1 MQKDLLDFQLGV
13 SSPGGVEP
21 IIFQVEKS
29 WKEYTDTNSNTNTSQ
44 FTGVGFV
51 DLANAFNNISRSTI
65 LESIKKYNPQ
75 MERLFRW
82 SYGTST
88 PLIVD
93 ADPSSCTCLYCKGF
107 STNIINKKDKNNIVW
122 SSQGVRQGDP
132 LGPYLFSLGFRK
144 ILQDISSDKVKIL
157 TYLDDM
163 TILCQNKSD
172 YDEILSKL
180 NSAIAS
186 EMGIHVNLDKSS
198 YHHFADIK
206 DQDNQYNC
214 IELLGS
220 CIGSKHNRGKFL
232 RNKIDILI
240 SKVDKLKQLTSQEGF
255 LLLSHCLIHELKHL
269 QRILESKDNLPE
281 WNRLD
286 SYLTKYIK
294 GIRGGIDS
302 NDDIPATKIKNIVN
316 SMEIHNRTY
325 YENIIINLP
334 LRYGGLGI
342 PNYEKTLDIIRASA
356 LECDQ
361 ARKKLTSPILTKHTT
376 SLIIPAQNS
385 NITITNSTSLSE
397 QPTEDFDPKNKAKI
411 KMNELYE
418 SQLTRLF
425 HVMDDQAKTEFV
437 DLNSK
442 ISKSWIYKTAIPN
455 NLYRLS
461 NKEVSSY
468 LKAKTLYQEG
478 NFCFRCGI
486 EIKNNNNSNL
496 LFVNS
501 FSSHTECCTKNENFR
516 VARHEM
522 LKKSLARTLSKS
534 NKVTIEPF
542 INKNS
547 SGLRADLSVA
557 GPAAINGTLN
567 LIDVS
572 VVSLNSTKA
581 LKIKMVNNSNNN
593 NTYNYK
599 EEIENIKIKINDI
612 LDARH
617 QTKIN
622 TNNILIFN

>member
-1 MQKDLLDFQLGV
+1 
-13 SSPGGVEP
+13 
-21 IIFQVEKS
+21 
-29 WKEYTDTNSNTNTSQ
+29 
-44 FTGVGFV
+44 
-51 DLANAFNNISRSTI
+51 
-65 LESIKKYNPQ
+65 
-75 MERLFRW
+75 
-82 SYGTST
+82 
-88 PLIVD
+88 
-93 ADPSSCTCLYCKGF
+93 
-107 STNIINKKDKNNIVW
+107 
-122 SSQGVRQGDP
+122 
-132 LGPYLFSLGFRK
+132 
-144 ILQDISSDKVKIL
+144 
-157 TYLDDM
+157 
-163 TILCQNKSD
+163 
-172 YDEILSKL
+172 
-180 NSAIAS
+180 
-186 EMGIHVNLDKSS
+186 
-198 YHHFADIK
+198 
-206 DQDNQYNC
+206 
-214 IELLGS
+214 
-220 CIGSKHNRGKFL
+220 
-232 RNKIDILI
+232 
-240 SKVDKLKQLTSQEGF
+240 
-255 LLLSHCLIHELKHL
+255 
-269 QRILESKDNLPE
+269 
-281 WNRLD
+281 
-286 SYLTKYIK
+286 
-294 GIRGGIDS
+294 
-302 NDDIPATKIKNIVN
+302 
-316 SMEIHNRTY
+316 
-325 YENIIINLP
+325 
-334 LRYGGLGI
+334 
-342 PNYEKTLDIIRASA
+342 
-356 LECDQ
+356 
-361 ARKKLTSPILTKHTT
+361 
-376 SLIIPAQNS
+376 
-385 NITITNSTSLSE
+385 
-397 QPTEDFDPKNKAKI
+397 
-411 KMNELYE
+411 MNELYE

-622 TNNILIFN
+622 KYQQHTDIQLTTFIISPGGSLHDGSLQLLSKINISNKQNTKQLITELSFILARCRGWIF